1 MTNNYFISIY
11 LDTRRE
17 KKNGKYPVKLR
28 VFTPNPREQKLYPTK
43 FEFTEDEFKSIWQTK
58 KPRNEHKKT
67 RSLLRAIEENA
78 EKAAGELKTFSF
90 EEFEKLLFSD
100 HISEE
105 KDIFFYY
112 EQAIKEYK
120 QNRRIGTAS
129 NYEYS
134 LKSLVEFRGKDK
146 LKFHTINV
154 QWLRDFENYLIEE
167 RKLSKT
173 TVGIYLR
180 PLRAIFNTAKISED
194 KYPFGKNK
202 YSIPNPKGLKKALSK
217 AQLKVLFDAE
227 PDTPEQKKAKAF
239 WFFSYACN
247 GMNFKDI
254 ANLQYKDI
262 SGDELTFRR
271 AKTSNTNK
279 DQTPVRVYL
288 NDFTLS
294 VIEKYGNEKIN
305 PETYVFPILDHTL
318 TPTEQHQQL
327 KNYIR
332 YINQHFEKF
341 AKKMGINEQ
350 VSTYWARHSFA
361 TIAIRNG
368 ASLEFVS
375 EALSHS
381 NLKTTVGYFA
391 GFEDEKKREISKK
404 MMEF

>member
-11 LDTRRE
+11 LDTRRK
-17 KKNGKYPVKLR
+17 KKNDRFPVKLR
-28 VFTPNPREQKLYPTK
+28 VFTSNPREQKLYPTK
-43 FEFTEDEFKSIWQTK
+43 FEFTEDEFKSIWQTE

-78 EKAAGELKTFSF
+78 EKSANELQHFTFGG
-90 EEFEKLLFSD
+90 FEKLLFSD
-100 HISEE
+100 QSTQEM
-105 KDIFFYY
+105 DIAFYY
-112 EQAIKEYK
+112 EQAIEEYK
-120 QNRRIGTAS
+120 RNRRIGTAS

-134 LKSLVEFRGKDK
+134 LKSLVEFQGKDK
-146 LKFHTINV
+146 LKFNSINV
-154 QWLRDFENYLIEE
+154 QWLRDFENHLVEQK
-167 RKLSKT
+167 KLSKT
-173 TVGIYLR
+173 TVGMYLR
-180 PLRAIFNTAKISED
+180 PLRAIFNTAKIKED
-194 KYPFGKNK
+194 QYPFGKNK

-217 AQLKVLFDAE
+217 AQMKVLFDAE
-227 PDTPEQKKAKAF
+227 PVTPEQQKAKAF
-239 WFFSYACN
+239 WFFSYASN

-271 AKTSNTNK
+271 AKTSITNSE
-279 DQTPVRVYL
+279 QSPVRAYL
-288 NDFTLS
+288 NEFTQS
-294 VIEKYGNEKIN
+294 VIQIYGNVKIN
-305 PETYVFPILDHTL
+305 PETFIFPIVNHGN

-327 KNYIR
+327 KNFIR
-332 YINQHFEKF
+332 FINQHFEKY
-341 AKKMGINEQ
+341 AKSMGIKEK

-381 NLKTTVGYFA
+381 NLKTTIGYFA